1 MRAGYTAVRSAARY
15 LASLSATHVDLIAMK
30 SRFLSLRYKA
40 ERMASL
46 PYRLRFRG
54 TDFDHGGD

>member
-40 ERMASL
+40 AGMASL